1 MGLHVVQ
8 SSTVEVKVFFVG
20 RTGKMIE
27 SALVRNISIEK
38 DRPFVQRR
46 RSQCNE
52 AEEVFT
58 EHQCAV

>member
-1 MGLHVVQ
+1 
-8 SSTVEVKVFFVG
+8 
-20 RTGKMIE
+20 MIE
-27 SALVRNISIEK
+27 SALVRHIPIEK
-38 DRPFVQRR
+38 DRPFVQ